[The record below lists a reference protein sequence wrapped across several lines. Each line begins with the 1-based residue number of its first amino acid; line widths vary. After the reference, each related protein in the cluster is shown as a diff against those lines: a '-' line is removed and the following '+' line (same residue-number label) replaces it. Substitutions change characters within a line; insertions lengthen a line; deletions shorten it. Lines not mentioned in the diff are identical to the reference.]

1 MWKVYYD
8 NGIDPIVELGIYES
22 KRQAIV
28 VKKTFIY
35 DETKVKTYPTQEDY
49 YTDFRFYNI
58 QTKIEENI

>member
-35 DETKVKTYPTQEDY
+35 DETKVKTYPNKEDY
-49 YTDFRFYNI
+49 YTDCRFYNI